1 MTAGFRIG
9 AQGVTA
15 RVAAT
20 VQRMSQRAGVSPPR
34 GGMKGFGLASVS
46 LARPQS
52 LFLFDELLRRDISQ
66 RYKGSL
72 GGFAWALAQPLFML
86 AIYTVVFGLIFRPR
100 WPGMQTGWDYVVVLF
115 LGKIPYIFV
124 QESIGRAPVLI
135 VGHANYVKRLKFPL
149 GILPLVTVA
158 SAFFYAMIAYLI
170 WIGFYVAIRHEL
182 SPLVLVAP
190 LVYLPIA
197 LFALGGS
204 WFLASLG
211 AYFRDTLQVVQPVVF
226 ALMFLS
232 PIFYPMDAVPPLL
245 AGFLKLNPL
254 TYPIEEMR
262 GLLLFDQPFHARA
275 YALQLGAGLVCAL
288 LGHLWFQRTRSGFA
302 DVV

>member
-1 MTAGFRIG
+1 MANRVRTCVARRIDKDLTLG
-9 AQGVTA
+9 
-15 RVAAT
+15 
-20 VQRMSQRAGVSPPR
+20 
-34 GGMKGFGLASVS
+34 SVS

-52 LFLFDELLRRDISQ
+52 LFLFNELLRREISQ

-135 VGHANYVKRLKFPL
+135 VAHANYVKRLRFPL
-149 GILPLVTVA
+149 AILPLVTVC
-158 SAFFYAMIAYLI
+158 SAFFHAMIAYLV
-170 WIGFYVAIRHEL
+170 WIGFYIAIRHEL

-190 LVYLPIA
+190 FVYLPIA

-211 AYFRDTLQVVQPVVF
+211 AYFRDTLQVVQPTVF

-232 PIFYPMDAVPPLL
+232 PIFYPMDAVPPRL
-245 AGFLKLNPL
+245 ATIIHLNPL

-262 GLLLFDQPFHARA
+262 GLLLFDQPFHAHA
-275 YALQLGAGLVCAL
+275 YALQLGAGLVCAV
-288 LGHLWFQRTRSGFA
+288 LGYLWFQRTRSGFA